1 MLAEFKKDIDRYIE
15 KFPQHKEEI
24 LEYYQLALD
33 EIEQG
38 GSVENEISLCI
49 SDIDQLIDDEN

>member
-1 MLAEFKKDIDRYIE
+1 MLENFKSEINRYIE
-15 KFPQHKEEI
+15 KFPHLKEEI

-49 SDIDQLIDDEN
+49 SDIDQLIDD

>member
-1 MLAEFKKDIDRYIE
+1 MLEEFKTDIERAIK
-15 KFPQHKEEI
+15 KFPQFKEEI

-38 GSVENEISLCI
+38 GSTEHEIHLCI
-49 SDIDQLIDDEN
+49 SNIEQLIDT